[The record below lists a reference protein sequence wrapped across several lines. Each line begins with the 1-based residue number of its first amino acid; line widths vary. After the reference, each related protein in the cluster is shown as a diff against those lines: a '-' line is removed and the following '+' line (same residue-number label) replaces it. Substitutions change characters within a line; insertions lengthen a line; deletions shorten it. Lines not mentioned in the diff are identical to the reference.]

1 MAFIYL
7 FLRGRRW
14 ATAWGQHTL
23 DSSQEPCAWHTL
35 NSQEAHTQHTLDS
48 SQEHSAQY
56 TLTSLQ
62 EIVPTTPSVL
72 FRNPM
77 CSTPSVL
84 LRRSFPAYLLFS
96 SGAQHTLTFPQEI
109 VSSTPSI
116 LLQSPVPGTL
126 ILLKS
131 PMPGTLSIL
140 FRSAVPQPHAQEIL
154 RCGWRG
160 PDRLPA
166 LDFEDAK
173 KRPTAVSSPSEGTS
187 FLSDTCRVKPSAPGE
202 GIWGQPWQ
210 WASQMDRMGPRS
222 SGQLQGFKQ
231 RWHLSGYTARVS
243 LTSIL
248 SSAHAFE
255 DIRVL
260 YS

>member
-1 MAFIYL
+1 M
-7 FLRGRRW
+7 
-14 ATAWGQHTL
+14 
-23 DSSQEPCAWHTL
+23 P
-35 NSQEAHTQHTLDS
+35 
-48 SQEHSAQY
+48 
-56 TLTSLQ
+56 
-62 EIVPTTPSVL
+62 
-72 FRNPM
+72 
-77 CSTPSVL
+77 STPSL
-84 LRRSFPAYLLFS
+84 LFRRLYPPHPLFS
-96 SGAQHTLTFPQEI
+96 SGTPCAAHLRFSSGDRFQHIFCSPQEPCTQHTLTFPQEI

-116 LLQSPVPGTL
+116 LFWSPVPGTPS

-173 KRPTAVSSPSEGTS
+173 KRPTAVSSPLEGTLFS
-187 FLSDTCRVKPSAPGE
+187 SDTCRVKPSAPGE

-210 WASQMDRMGPRS
+210 WASQMDMMGPRS
-222 SGQLQGFKQ
+222 AGQLQGFKQ
-231 RWHLSGYTARVS
+231 RWRLSGYTARVS

-248 SSAHAFE
+248 SSAHAFA
-255 DIRVL
+255 DVRVL